1 MIFIGS
7 KRKFF
12 EKYVTREELEKATQ
26 ELVKIK
32 NDSNHYFKVGIG
44 DTVYDVSYRNKD
56 GKFSTDKKQA
66 SKDKSK
72 VVAKKVTKSNFIY
85 VQSALK
91 SNEMFETEE
100 AAKEFIKTLK

>member
-1 MIFIGS
+1 MIFVGS
-7 KRKFF
+7 KKKFF
-12 EKYVTREELEKATQ
+12 EKYITREEFEKATE

-44 DTVYDVSYRNKD
+44 DTVYDVSYRDKD
-56 GKFSTDKKQA
+56 GKFSNDKTQA
-66 SKDKSK
+66 SKEKSK

-85 VQSALK
+85 VQSALM

-100 AAKEFIKTLK
+100 DAKKFLSNLK